1 LLKAARTERDRAIVG
16 LLLGAGLRVAQVSA
30 LDVADLIYV
39 AGGPAVYVRR
49 GKGRRDPSLS
59 AEDIESTRRFKRAG
73 EIVGIPLLD
82 GLVIGHE
89 SAVSM
94 QERGLL

>member
-1 LLKAARTERDRAIVG
+1 M
-16 LLLGAGLRVAQVSA
+16 
-30 LDVADLIYV
+30 ADIDSS
-39 AGGPAVYVRR
+39 RR
-49 GKGRRDPSLS
+49 L
-59 AEDIESTRRFKRAG
+59 KRAG

-94 QERGLL
+94 QERGLI